1 MGIGVI
7 AHRGDRREPEDFA
20 SCPDVEP
27 ARVMKLYAEE
37 RSRIYYGR
45 SDDNGAALV
54 MEAENEEG
62 AKTIL
67 GGLPLAKLGMLSS
80 IYTGPIPVE
89 LSSRDR

>member
-1 MGIGVI
+1 MGIVVI

-27 ARVMKLYAEE
+27 AHVMKLYAEE
-37 RSRIYYGR
+37 RPEIYYGR

-62 AKTIL
+62 EKTIL
-67 GGLPLAKLGMLSS
+67 GGLPLAKLGILSFDL
-80 IYTGPIPVE
+80 YGTRPCRALVA
-89 LSSRDR
+89 